1 MRLLVAGSSGAFLAP
16 CRSILGDTGVI
27 LGDAGDAGVAG
38 DQDTVRLG
46 TVYTGDAGDSGDQGS
61 DTVRVGTVN
70 VFSGATLA
78 SRRSILGSNPGD
90 LGDPASP
97 AVAAL

>member
-27 LGDAGDAGVAG
+27 LGDAGVAG

-90 LGDPASP
+90 PGDPASP